1 MSTIVC
7 PAREQR
13 QQQPQQQLLKIYLQ
27 LGRWAAGCQAIAKQF
42 VVVVVV
48 AIIAAAVHV
57 HATAMKCIFNRQ
69 WLSEKSTQTTK
80 QDIVFTRIQRQSV
93 ASGNGC
99 AVADKLAHRI
109 LRSRKASQSDAY
121 TKHIHKYTSTTLYTR
136 IRHVAR
142 KNAYM
147 PNARMAAATAAR
159 CRAANSHRK
168 AWVARRVAEIVAPSQ
183 F

>member
-13 QQQPQQQLLKIYLQ
+13 QQQLLKIYLQ

-42 VVVVVV
+42 VVVVVAV
-48 AIIAAAVHV
+48 IVAAVHV

-99 AVADKLAHRI
+99 AVADKLAHRT